1 MRELK
6 DILKKIN
13 IILENPKKEDIKN
26 QSIISQESLIK
37 ILWNFLCIDSDKQII
52 FNPGSAFSC
61 VNQNKIND
69 VYYFGEDLYLSILI
83 VFYSLKA
90 IYLSAGQTDNFIE
103 TLQEGTPV
111 IYTDDPKDRYI
122 FKRISEKNGFV
133 GIELE

>member
-52 FNPGSAFSC
+52 FNPGSAFSG

-122 FKRISEKNGFV
+122 FKRISEKRN
-133 GIELE
+133 ISREIK